1 MTERSVV
8 HNTFTLERH
17 YACSRER
24 VFSAWADS
32 EAKARWFA
40 GGNSDYQLDFRVGGI
55 ERNSNEHGGK
65 RITWEALYR
74 DIVPAERIVYSAL
87 LFDGD
92 ITATMSQATVELVA
106 EEGGTMLVLTEQGA
120 YLDGHELPE
129 WREEG
134 TGEWL
139 DALGRYVTADVA
151 TPR

>member
-17 YACSRER
+17 YPCSPEQ
-24 VFSAWADS
+24 VFSAWADP

-40 GGNSDYQLDFRVGGI
+40 GGNVDYQLDFRVGGI
-55 ERNSNEHGGK
+55 ERNRGDHGGK
-65 RITWEALYR
+65 VITWEVLYR
-74 DIVPAERIVYSAL
+74 DIVVGERIAYSAV

-92 ITATMSQATVELVA
+92 VTATMSQTTVELVA
-106 EEGGTMLVLTEQGA
+106 DEGGTTLVLTEQGV

-134 TGEWL
+134 TGKQL
-139 DALGRYVTADVA
+139 DALGRYVVSDVA
-151 TPR
+151 APR